1 MTAPSRLTNCTFL
14 ANSLSFNGPCHHG
27 NLIYILGLPST
38 IPLVFSFRRCSGPD
52 ELPSQWWLCQR
63 CDNMCHWLP
72 RGLQEQ
78 RLWMWRS
85 VQQYGC
91 SDFAISSMQCDT
103 NNISHIMFIQTG
115 DSLHYRMLKKTK
127 CICKRGKYKPLGGSA
142 GSLVGCR
149 FCSYKISR
157 LRCLVEGTIL
167 HHIIF
172 FCFIR
177 VI

>member
-91 SDFAISSMQCDT
+91 SDFAISCMQDT
-103 NNISHIMFIQTG
+103 NNISHIMFIQTI
-115 DSLHYRMLKKTK
+115 DSLRYRRQNVYA
-127 CICKRGKYKPLGGSA
+127 KRVNMNPSVGRQVRWSA
-142 GSLVGCR
+142 VG
-149 FCSYKISR
+149 FAHVKFLDWGALWKAPY
-157 LRCLVEGTIL
+157 
-167 HHIIF
+167 F
-172 FCFIR
+172 
-177 VI
+177 